1 MKIFTHRM
9 DDSQPQ
15 GAAVGAPLPGVPV
28 GLEAVYASCR
38 SLYPDQPN
46 PLQVTAVV
54 KFWLGGPDPLDYISM
69 YSHPGDPQ
77 QNIPPHWHYV
87 SFGLSDL
94 HGDGRVHERNTLSDG
109 PSGFGFE
116 LTFRLK
122 KEPTETAP
130 PTWPAELM
138 QGLARYVFQSENT
151 LCSGD
156 HVPWH
161 APLDGTESRVQH
173 MLMCEDPQLHTIQ
186 TPFGF
191 VSFVQIVG
199 VCSEELQ
206 AAQRWNG
213 PGVLELLRSIP
224 VAGGS
229 WLITNMRRGESIFEI
244 NPQLQDDVDNGIDNE
259 GSNLSGVSAKCSWQ
273 ELDDIGESSE
283 QTSPRISKLES
294 EQIKTALRLGL
305 AGEKAPLPAITRK
318 DSDKSSS
325 MEDELDQ
332 RRSSLQSDLESHS
345 NFLELGN
352 PRVINAVQLNINL
365 EAGSL
370 LPLAL
375 RGRLKHGRHFT
386 FKSLNGDCAITLVS
400 PQVEGAFVDLAH
412 PFGARGPWMQ
422 ILLTDEFVDV
432 LAVDLEDLSNPES
445 LKGDLPKHYQWPERQ
460 FSLTLMPDE

>member
-1 MKIFTHRM
+1 METT
-9 DDSQPQ
+9 DSQS
-15 GAAVGAPLPGVPV
+15 GVVGTPLPGVPV

-38 SLYPDQPN
+38 ALYPNQPN

-69 YSHPGDPQ
+69 YSNPGNPQ
-77 QNIPPHWHYV
+77 ESIPPHWHYI

-94 HGDGRVHERNTLSDG
+94 HGDGRVHERMNTNDG

-116 LTFRLK
+116 LSFRLK

-161 APLDGTESRVQH
+161 ASLDNSESRIQH
-173 MLMCEDPQLHTIQ
+173 MLMCEDPQLQTIQ
-186 TPFGF
+186 TPHGF
-191 VSFVQIVG
+191 VNFMQIVG

-229 WLITNMRRGESIFEI
+229 WLITDMRRGESIFDI
-244 NPQLQDDVDNGIDNE
+244 NPQLQDEVENGIDNE
-259 GSNLSGVSAKCSWQ
+259 GSNLSGVSAKCSW
-273 ELDDIGESSE
+273 EEIDDMGEPSE
-283 QTSPRISKLES
+283 PSSPRITKFES
-294 EQIKTALRLGL
+294 EQIKNALMMGL
-305 AGEKAPLPAITRK
+305 ASEKTPLPSISRK

-325 MEDELDQ
+325 LDEELEH
-332 RRSSLQSDLESHS
+332 RRSSFQSEVESQS
-345 NFLELGN
+345 NFLELGT
-352 PRVINAVQLNINL
+352 PRVINAVKLNINL

-400 PQVEGAFVDLAH
+400 PRVEGAFVDTTH

-422 ILLTDEFVDV
+422 ILLTDDFVDV
-432 LAVDLEDLSNPES
+432 MAVDLECLNNPES
-445 LKGDLPKHYQWPERQ
+445 MKGELPKHFQWPDRQ
-460 FSLTLMPDE
+460 FSLTVLPDD